1 MKAIYHTHGT
11 CSNAIEFEVD
21 DNHTIQSIN
30 FVGGCPGNT
39 VGVAQLAK
47 GRKAEDIIAL
57 LEDVKCGTK
66 ATSCP
71 QQLAIA
77 LKEAIRR
84 IDAKE
89 TATS

>member
-11 CSNAIEFEVD
+11 CSKAIEFEVD
-21 DNHTIQSIN
+21 DNHIIQNIN

-47 GRKAEDIIAL
+47 GRKADDIIAL
-57 LEDVKCGTK
+57 LQDVKCGTK
-66 ATSCP
+66 ASSCP

-77 LKEAIRR
+77 LGEAIRR

-89 TATS
+89 VTES